1 MVLARRHALHG
12 EGHAVFRTSSPGKR
26 RADAVHRRDDLVLSR
41 RGRGSCLWLD
51 LDDPSG
57 ARRTSDVGAEIYARV
72 DGNIATTNPIE
83 SLLASVGL
91 VVSLFFNNA
100 HRWW

>member
-1 MVLARRHALHG
+1 MFAVASLVFLTSTAAKGTIDVSVSVVL
-12 EGHAVFRTSSPGKR
+12 S
-26 RADAVHRRDDLVLSR
+26 DDLVLSR

>member
-1 MVLARRHALHG
+1 MFAVASLVFLTSTAAKGTIDVSVSVVL
-12 EGHAVFRTSSPGKR
+12 S
-26 RADAVHRRDDLVLSR
+26 DDLVLSR

-72 DGNIATTNPIE
+72 DSDIATMNPIE

-91 VVSLFFNNA
+91 IVSLLFDNA
-100 HRWW
+100 HRW

>member
-1 MVLARRHALHG
+1 VFAVASLVFLTSTAAKGTIDVSVSVVL
-12 EGHAVFRTSSPGKR
+12 S
-26 RADAVHRRDDLVLSR
+26 DDLVLSR